1 MSHIFVKKIIGEKT
15 RFAGRDWRYD
25 FRTFSKV
32 FDEKSVKKYSSGNLT
47 LYSKITKNWNNHL
60 NSEWLCRVYLSAKMV
75 LSASLMINSLEFA
88 ESKNLRILSSYLE
101 YYSIQSSLR
110 SIVFLLP
117 EAKWD
122 NGVLITTEHTKS
134 INVVCD
140 ALAKIDKKFSDKLKI
155 YILHLKA
162 YRELISY
169 RAPSSG
175 DSFSKIHFDL
185 ELIELCQLLCEF
197 AQVQSELLEVSIL
210 KHAKENYDFLDS
222 YIDQVCNTK
231 IHGFSFQD
239 DEDWYRLDYLKR
251 KYPLPTNIMHILSEG
266 HVEDFF
272 GSWLPKNDEDIEN
285 EDVFN
290 PDNNWR
296 VIFDV
301 P

>member
-1 MSHIFVKKIIGEKT
+1 MNHIFVKKIIGGKSN
-15 RFAGRDWRYD
+15 FAGRDWWYS
-25 FRTFSKV
+25 FRQFSKM
-32 FDEKSVKKYSSGNLT
+32 FDERSVKKYSSGNLT
-47 LYSKITKNWNNHL
+47 LYSRITKNWNDHL
-60 NSEWLCRVYLSAKMV
+60 NSEWICRVYLSAKMV
-75 LSASLMINSLEFA
+75 LSASLMINTLEFA
-88 ESKNLRILSSYLE
+88 ESKNLRFLSSYLE

-110 SIVFLLP
+110 SILFLLP
-117 EAKWD
+117 VTKWD
-122 NGVLITTEHTKS
+122 SGALITTEHSRS
-134 INVVCD
+134 INIVCD
-140 ALAKIDKKFSDKLKI
+140 AIAKLDKIFSEKLKK

-175 DSFSKIHFDL
+175 DSFSKTPFDM
-185 ELIELCQLLCEF
+185 ELIELCQLLCEI

-210 KHAKENYDFLDS
+210 KHAKENYNFLDS
-222 YIDQVCNTK
+222 YIDQVCKTK
-231 IHGFSFQD
+231 IHGFSFRD
-239 DEDWYRLDYLKR
+239 GEDWYRLDYIKR

-272 GSWLPKNDEDIEN
+272 GSWLPKNDKDVEN
-285 EDVFN
+285 EDIFN

>member
-1 MSHIFVKKIIGEKT
+1 MSHIFVKKATGGKT
-15 RFAGRDWRYD
+15 NFAGRDWWYD
-25 FRTFSKV
+25 FRQFSKV
-32 FDEKSVKKYSSGNLT
+32 FSEKSVRKYSSGNLI
-47 LYSKITKNWNNHL
+47 LYSRITKNWNNHL
-60 NSEWLCRVYLSAKMV
+60 NSEWLCRVYLSAKMI
-75 LSASLMINSLEFA
+75 LSASLMLNSLEFA

-110 SIVFLLP
+110 SVLFLLP
-117 EAKWD
+117 KSEWD
-122 NGVLITTEHTKS
+122 GGALITREHTRS
-134 INVVCD
+134 INIVCD
-140 ALAKIDKKFSDKLKI
+140 ALAKIDKTFSEKLKN
-155 YILHLKA
+155 YTLHLKA

-175 DSFSKIHFDL
+175 DSFSKSHFDM

-210 KHAKENYDFLDS
+210 KHVKEDYDFLDS

-231 IHGFSFQD
+231 IHGFSFRD
-239 DEDWYRLDYLKR
+239 GEDWYRLDYLRR

-266 HVEDFF
+266 HIEDFF

-285 EDVFN
+285 MDVFN

-296 VIFDV
+296 VIFDM

>member
-1 MSHIFVKKIIGEKT
+1 M
-15 RFAGRDWRYD
+15 
-25 FRTFSKV
+25 
-32 FDEKSVKKYSSGNLT
+32 FDEKFVKKYSYGNLA

-110 SIVFLLP
+110 SVVFLLP

-140 ALAKIDKKFSDKLKI
+140 ALAKLDKKFSEKLKN

-222 YIDQVCNTK
+222 YIDQVCNTE

-272 GSWLPKNDEDIEN
+272 GSWLPKNDEDIED
-285 EDVFN
+285 EDVF
-290 PDNNWR
+290 
-296 VIFDV
+296 
-301 P
+301 

>member
-1 MSHIFVKKIIGEKT
+1 MSHIFVKKVIGEKT
-15 RFAGRDWRYD
+15 NFAGRNWWYD

-32 FDEKSVKKYSSGNLT
+32 FDEKAVEKYSLSSLA
-47 LYSKITKNWNNHL
+47 LYSELTKSWNDEL

-88 ESKNLRILSSYLE
+88 ESKNLRIPSSYLE
-101 YYSIQSSLR
+101 YYSIQASLR
-110 SIVFLLP
+110 AVVFTSP
-117 EAKWD
+117 KTKWD
-122 NGVLITTEHTKS
+122 EGALIKLPHKKS

-140 ALAKIDKKFSDKLKI
+140 VLAKLDKEFSGKI
-155 YILHLKA
+155 KKYVLHLKA

-175 DSFSKIHFDL
+175 DSFKKIHFDL
-185 ELIELCQLLCEF
+185 DLITLCQLLCEV
-197 AQVQSELLEVSIL
+197 AQAQSELLEVSIL
-210 KHAKENYDFLDS
+210 KNAKGSYDFLDN
-222 YIDQVCNTK
+222 YIDQVCNTE
-231 IHGFSFQD
+231 IHGYSFWD
-239 DEDWYRLDYLKR
+239 DEDWYRLGYLKR

-272 GSWLPKNDEDIEN
+272 GAWLPKNDDDIEN
-285 EDVFN
+285 KYAFN

>member
-1 MSHIFVKKIIGEKT
+1 MIGEKT
-15 RFAGRDWRYD
+15 GFAGRDWWYD
-25 FRTFSKV
+25 FRTFSKIL
-32 FDEKSVKKYSSGNLT
+32 DEKSVEKYSSGNLA
-47 LYSKITKNWNNHL
+47 LYSKLTKSWNNHL

-88 ESKNLRILSSYLE
+88 ESKNLRIPSSYLE

-110 SIVFLLP
+110 SVVFTLP
-117 EAKWD
+117 ETKWD
-122 NGVLITTEHTKS
+122 EGALIKLAHTKS
-134 INVVCD
+134 INIVCD
-140 ALAKIDKKFSDKLKI
+140 ALAKIDKKFSEKLKN
-155 YILHLKA
+155 YILQLKA

-185 ELIELCQLLCEF
+185 DLIELCQLLCEL
-197 AQVQSELLEVSIL
+197 AQAQSELLEVSIL
-210 KHAKENYDFLDS
+210 KNAKGSYAFLDS
-222 YIDQVCNTK
+222 YIDQVCNTE
-231 IHGFSFQD
+231 IHRFSFWD
-239 DEDWYRLDYLKR
+239 DEDWYRLGYLKR

-266 HVEDFF
+266 HIEDFF
-272 GSWLPKNDEDIEN
+272 GAWLPKNDEDIE
-285 EDVFN
+285 DKDAFN

>member
-155 YILHLKA
+155 
-162 YRELISY
+162 
-169 RAPSSG
+169 
-175 DSFSKIHFDL
+175 HFDL